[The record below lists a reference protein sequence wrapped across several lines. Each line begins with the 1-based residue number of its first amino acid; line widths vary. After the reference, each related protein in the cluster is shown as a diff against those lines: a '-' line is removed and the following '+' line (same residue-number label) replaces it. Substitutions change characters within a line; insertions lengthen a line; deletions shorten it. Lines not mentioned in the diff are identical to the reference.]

1 VPQAYFVVTTH
12 RVSKAGVVGA
22 NADAVGTA
30 AENTDDGE
38 TENDGET
45 VVAVDEGGA
54 EGVEEVVMLGTWVAT
69 QRLEKKRGR
78 LSLRRE
84 QELDAL
90 GFRWDGWVS
99 SDLGESTRAGAPRA
113 GDMRA
118 AAEASQ
124 PRWR

>member
-1 VPQAYFVVTTH
+1 M
-12 RVSKAGVVGA
+12 GA
-22 NADAVGTA
+22 SADVGTV
-30 AENTDDGE
+30 AENTEKDGE
-38 TENDGET
+38 TEKGGET
-45 VVAVDEGGA
+45 DVAVDEGGA
-54 EGVEEVVMLGTWVAT
+54 EVVEEVVMLGTWVAT

-99 SDLGESTRAGAPRA
+99 SDLGESTCAGTPRA